1 MSKKTQNDI
10 KWMCDGIRDMLI
22 QKNLKYNDSAT
33 SPKRI
38 FSAASSIEQ
47 LLVRIDDKLSRIEQL
62 GWDSKGSEDTLSDLI
77 GYLILLKIAI
87 NQGSAEYDKYWTC
100 QDCGKDTSMVD
111 YDYLAAHDMHLECAL
126 KKEMKLPEKRNAKL
140 NRAEYSV
147 TLPSD
152 DYILDN

>member
-10 KWMCDGIRDMLI
+10 KWMCDEIRDMLI
-22 QKNLKYNDSAT
+22 EKNQNYNDSAT

-77 GYLILLKIAI
+77 GYLILLKVAI
-87 NQGSAEYDKYWTC
+87 KQGSVEYDKYWTC
-100 QDCGKDTSMVD
+100 QECGKDTSMVD

-126 KKEMKLPEKRNAKL
+126 KKEMKVKNKAGT

-147 TLPSD
+147 KIPRD